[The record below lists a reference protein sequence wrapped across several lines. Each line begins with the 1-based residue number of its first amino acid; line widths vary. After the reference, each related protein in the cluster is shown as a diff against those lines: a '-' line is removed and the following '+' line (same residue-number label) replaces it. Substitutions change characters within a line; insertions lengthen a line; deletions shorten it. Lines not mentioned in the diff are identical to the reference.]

1 MDLIKPDVG
10 LLFWMV
16 VSFAIVLYVLAKFA
30 WKPIL
35 NALKM
40 REKTIAQRLEAAKKA
55 KEEMAKIE
63 FGNEKITA
71 LAKLE
76 RENIMK
82 DAAEMKEKIIED
94 AKKEAREE
102 AKKIIEDTQLA
113 IKKEKK
119 MALEEMKKNI
129 ASLSVEIAENVLK
142 QQLAEDDNQAK
153 LINKLIDDIDLN

>member
-10 LLFWMV
+10 LLFWMII
-16 VSFAIVLYVLAKFA
+16 SFGIVLYILAKFA

-40 REKTIAQRLEAAKKA
+40 REKTIEQRLEAARKA

-76 RENIMK
+76 KENILK
-82 DAAEMKEKIIED
+82 DAAEMKEKIIEE

-102 AKKIIEDTQLA
+102 TKKIIEDTRLA
-113 IKKEKK
+113 IRKEKK
-119 MALEEMKKNI
+119 MAMEEMKKSI

-142 QQLAEDDNQAK
+142 QQLAEDNNQAA
-153 LINKLIDDIDLN
+153 LITKLIDEIDLN

>member
-10 LLFWMV
+10 LLFWMIL
-16 VSFAIVLYVLAKFA
+16 SFGIVLYILAKFA

-40 REKTIAQRLEAAKKA
+40 REKTIEQRLEAARKA

-63 FGNEKITA
+63 FGNEKVTA

-76 RENIMK
+76 KENMLK
-82 DAAEMKEKIIED
+82 DAAEMKEKIIEE
-94 AKKEAREE
+94 AQKEAREE
-102 AKKIIEDTQLA
+102 AKKIIEDTRMA
-113 IKKEKK
+113 IKKEKQ
-119 MALEEMKKNI
+119 MAIEEMKKNI

-142 QQLAEDDNQAK
+142 QQLDKDDNQAS

>member
-10 LLFWMV
+10 LLFWMIL
-16 VSFAIVLYVLAKFA
+16 SFGIVLYILAKFA

-40 REKTIAQRLEAAKKA
+40 REKTIEQRLEAARKA

-63 FGNEKITA
+63 FGNEKVTA

-76 RENIMK
+76 KENMLK
-82 DAAEMKEKIIED
+82 DAAEMKEKIIEE

-102 AKKIIEDTQLA
+102 AKKIIEDTRMA
-113 IKKEKK
+113 IKKEKQ
-119 MALEEMKKNI
+119 MAVEEMKKSI

-142 QQLAEDDNQAK
+142 QQLDKDDNQAS